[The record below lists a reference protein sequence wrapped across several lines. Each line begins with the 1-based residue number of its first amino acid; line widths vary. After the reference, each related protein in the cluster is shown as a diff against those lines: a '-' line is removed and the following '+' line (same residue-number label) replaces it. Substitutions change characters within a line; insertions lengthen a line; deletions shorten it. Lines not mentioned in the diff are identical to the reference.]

1 MDMDVYLR
9 FVLALVFVLALIA
22 GVGWAARRYG
32 LGGRLAGQG
41 AGRRLA
47 VVETAM
53 VDAKRR
59 LAIVRRDG
67 VEHLILMGGPADLV
81 IETGIAPP
89 AGMPVPAGTDIPARE
104 PARPV
109 PSATSRADLPKFV
122 QTLKLAERLAQAG
135 RSAFRQGRIA

>member
-9 FVLALVFVLALIA
+9 FILALVFVLALIA

-32 LGGRLAGQG
+32 VGGRLIGQG

-47 VVETAM
+47 VVETAV

-59 LAIVRRDG
+59 LALVRRDG
-67 VEHLILMGGPADLV
+67 VEHLILMGGPADQV
-81 IETGIAPP
+81 IESGIASPPATAELARTAGAPP
-89 AGMPVPAGTDIPARE
+89 APANAP
-104 PARPV
+104 PP
-109 PSATSRADLPKFV
+109 ATSRADLPKFV

-135 RSAFRQGRIA
+135 RNALRQGRTA